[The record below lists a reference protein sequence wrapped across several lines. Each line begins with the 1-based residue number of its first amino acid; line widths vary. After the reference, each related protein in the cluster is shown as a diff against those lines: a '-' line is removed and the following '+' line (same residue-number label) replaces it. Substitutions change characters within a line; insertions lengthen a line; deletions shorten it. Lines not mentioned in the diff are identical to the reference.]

1 MEYHKLLKEVGG
13 VSRMHNVG
21 TCATTCT
28 VNIAAICY
36 PALQA
41 TKETYE
47 DENPYHV
54 PPSREEEIYV
64 VLSKQKIKLVATE
77 RIEYV
82 HFVCM

>member
-1 MEYHKLLKEVGG
+1 MY
-13 VSRMHNVG
+13 NQY
-21 TCATTCT
+21 T
-28 VNIAAICY
+28 VNIIL
-36 PALQA
+36 ALQA

-47 DENPYHV
+47 DENPYSV

-82 HFVCM
+82 H